1 VVARRLL
8 PRGRGAAWGPV
19 VGGGRARRWSR
30 GVCSHA
36 DAASRAVTW
45 FGAGGRGGGR
55 AASVAT
61 RTPRRVRSRGS
72 ARADAAVVARRP
84 LPRGRGATCGQLG
97 GSGGCIGGCAA
108 SVEARTRR
116 WVLGAAAR
124 SGRGGR
130 GSGCAASV
138 GGLVAL
144 RAASVGGLVGGRAA
158 SVAWRSRCRGP
169 PRCQRAAGASVA
181 ALRPLLRGLGA
192 ACGRGVGGGC
202 ARPQSRGAC
211 CVAESLRRAVK
222 WLGGGGQVVG
232 RRRTRRSSRGI
243 RCRAL
248 VATSNHGGWGGRAPR
263 WSRGVCCRAVSAV
276 WRPSRWVGADAS
288 QARGFCFRTDA
299 APRAAEALRGGKRV
313 RGRAA
318 SVAARS
324 RRRVTSSRWGRAS
337 ASVGARRPLPR
348 GRGAAGGEV
357 V

>member
-1 VVARRLL
+1 L
-8 PRGRGAAWGPV
+8 PV
-19 VGGGRARRWSR
+19 VGSPSLALRADTPLVGAGLVGRRWLTVAQRPLRRGLGVAGGHAVGGGGAGWSSRGIRCRALVATSDHGGRGGRAPRWSR
-30 GVCSHA
+30 GVCCRA
-36 DAASRAVTW
+36 DAAPRGVQSL
-45 FGAGGRGGGR
+45 GGGVRVGGR

-124 SGRGGR
+124 FGRGGR

-222 WLGGGGQVVG
+222 WLGGGGRDG
-232 RRRTRRSSRGI
+232 R
-243 RCRAL
+243 
-248 VATSNHGGWGGRAPR
+248 H
-263 WSRGVCCRAVSAV
+263 
-276 WRPSRWVGADAS
+276 
-288 QARGFCFRTDA
+288 
-299 APRAAEALRGGKRV
+299 
-313 RGRAA
+313 AA
-318 SVAARS
+318 SVAAHSSPPAVTEVGVDGRLGGHAASVVARS
-324 RRRVTSSRWGRAS
+324 RRCGGRV
-337 ASVGARRPLPR
+337 VG
-348 GRGAAGGEV
+348 
-357 V
+357 